1 MNADEFNARYPVG
14 TPVMAYP
21 GARPEKFPNEK
32 RLQTRTRSVA
42 WTLGHGEPVVKV
54 DGYTGGIAL
63 SRVDVIEGPDATEL
77 ERRMLTEKTLP
88 AVDDWLDQVGVF
100 AKGYWEDVDG
110 KLTVTGLRIGSDYQ
124 DRIVAKF
131 GDTIVRH
138 TDGTH
143 TVRRVIEG
151 GEPS

>member
-1 MNADEFNARYPVG
+1 MNAEQFNARYPVG

-42 WTLGHGEPVVKV
+42 WTLGHGEPVVMV

-63 SRVDVIEGPDATEL
+63 SHVDVIDGPDASVYETRL
-77 ERRMLTEKTLP
+77 LTEKTLY
-88 AVDDWLDQVGVF
+88 AVDNWLDKAGVF
-100 AKGYWEDVDG
+100 AKQYTRYVDD
-110 KLTVTGLRIGSDYQ
+110 KLTTVGLRIGEKPGHL
-124 DRIVAKF
+124 VAYF

-138 TDGTH
+138 TDGTY
-143 TVRRVIEG
+143 TVRRVIER
-151 GEPS
+151 GETS

>member
-1 MNADEFNARYPVG
+1 MNAEQFNSRYPVG

-42 WTLGHGEPVVKV
+42 WALGHGEPVVMV
-54 DGYTGGIAL
+54 DGYAGGIAL
-63 SRVDVIEGPDATEL
+63 THVDVIEKPDATEV
-77 ERRMLTEKTLP
+77 ERRLLTRKNLP
-88 AVDDWLDQVGVF
+88 AIDDWLDQVGVF

-124 DRIVAKF
+124 NRIVAKF

-143 TVRRVIEG
+143 TVRRVIEA
-151 GEPS
+151 GEAL